1 MTQGEYAYNLAKEL
15 FPICRSITGN
25 GVRQTLSILQAYLP
39 ELEIKE
45 VPTGTQCFDW
55 TIPREWNIKDAWVK
69 DKNSRKVI
77 DFTETN
83 LHVMGYSTP
92 VHKIVTLDELMEFV
106 YTEPSQPDV
115 IPYVTSYYKE
125 RYGFCISEK
134 QKQQML
140 RDYTSDD
147 EFEICIDSSLED
159 GSLTYGELLLPGDTK
174 QEVFFSTYICHP
186 SMANDNV
193 SGPAV
198 AAVLAKHIKQLRQS
212 GELKKYSYRFIF
224 IPETIGAIMYLS
236 RHLNYLK
243 GNMIA
248 GFNLTCVGDDR
259 TYSFVHTRYGGTL
272 ADKLLEN
279 VLSFHYPDYKAY
291 SFLDRGSDERQYN
304 APGVDLP
311 ICTFC
316 RSLFCNYPEYH
327 TSADD
332 LGLISP
338 SGLQG
343 TFDVMLKCI
352 IALEHNGKY
361 KVNCICEPQLGKR
374 GLYPL
379 ISRKGQYAEVMKL
392 KNMIAYFDGRNDLI
406 DVSNIIHVP
415 VDELIGIAKKL
426 QDEGLLTVQDKEI

>member
-1 MTQGEYAYNLAKEL
+1 MEGKTAYEICERI

-25 GVRQTLSILQAYLP
+25 GVRQTLHILQEYLP
-39 ELEIKE
+39 ELAIKE

-55 TIPREWNIKDAWVK
+55 TNPKEWNIKDAWVK
-69 DKNSRKVI
+69 DKSGSKVI
-77 DFTETN
+77 DFAETN

-92 VHKIVTLDELMEFV
+92 VHKTVTLDELMGFV
-106 YTEPSQPDV
+106 YTEPDQPDV

-186 SMANDNV
+186 SMANNEC

-198 AAVLAKHIKQLRQS
+198 ATVLADRIKKLRQS
-212 GELKKYSYRFIF
+212 GELRKYSYRFIF
-224 IPETIGAIMYLS
+224 IPETIGSIMYLS
-236 RHLNYLK
+236 KHLEYMKKHVL
-243 GNMIA
+243 A

-259 TYSFVHTRYGGTL
+259 TYSFVHTRYADTL
-272 ADKLLEN
+272 ADKILKN
-279 VLSFHYPDYKAY
+279 ILSFHFPEYKGY
-291 SFLDRGSDERQYN
+291 SFLERGSDERQYN

-311 ICTFC
+311 VCTFS
-316 RSLFCNYPEYH
+316 RSLFTKYPEYH
-327 TSADD
+327 TSADN

-343 TFDVMLKCI
+343 AIDVMLKSVM
-352 IALEHNGKY
+352 ALEYNEKY
-361 KVNCICEPQLGKR
+361 KVICLCEPQLGKR
-374 GLYPL
+374 GLYPTV
-379 ISRKGQYAEVMKL
+379 SQKGTYDAVQSLVDF
-392 KNMIAYFDGRNDLI
+392 IAYADGKSDLI

-415 VDELIGIAKKL
+415 VDEMIESLKKL
-426 QDEGLLTVQDKEI
+426 KECGLIKKVM